1 MDWKS
6 LGWRGA
12 PDFGARDADLVVLVL
27 VTALRAVFF
36 LVAIGDHYIRRLCA
50 PYNPRMS
57 ALRILHDGWP
67 LAYNPQSAAA
77 WHLRTLLALSPV
89 ETEILL
95 AVPAELTRE
104 NLPARVQIIE
114 ANEEDRGKWEQ
125 RVLPALAARHAAA
138 AIHTTGLAA
147 SLLGKVPTLV
157 SPSETEDEGGRGRA
171 AEAQGRGGLARAK
184 TLWPHDAAQLRPRS
198 QFVELPP
205 VVYPAFLQHTPVPA
219 ALGMPEEY
227 LLYHGSATEDVLM
240 KLLESWTWAAA
251 SIGELY
257 PLVLTGLSERTKI
270 KIEAKLADFHLE
282 DYVRVLTIPVVDMP
296 AVMQHCAAFV
306 YPEAPAAWG
315 NSLRLAL
322 ACGKAIVAHQE
333 PLTESIVGSAAYLI
347 DAKDLRSFGAA
358 TITVVVDEKA
368 REPLQTQARQKSARW
383 DADAFTKRL
392 NEIYSGLTPAG

>member
-1 MDWKS
+1 M
-6 LGWRGA
+6 
-12 PDFGARDADLVVLVL
+12 PVFGERDAVLPAGFL
-27 VTALRAVFF
+27 DTTLRAIFF
-36 LVAIGDHYIRRLCA
+36 LGAIGDHYIRRLYA
-50 PYNPRMS
+50 PYNACMS
-57 ALRILHDGWP
+57 ALRVLHDGWP
-67 LAYNPQSAAA
+67 LAYRPQSAAA
-77 WHLRTLLALSPV
+77 WHLRALLELSPANI
-89 ETEILL
+89 EILL
-95 AVPAELTRE
+95 AVPAGLTGE
-104 NLPARVQIIE
+104 NLTARVQLIE
-114 ANEEDRGKWEQ
+114 ASEKDRGKWEQ
-125 RVLPALAARHAAA
+125 RVLPDIAAKHAAA

-157 SPSETEDEGGRGRA
+157 SPGETEDEGDRGRA

-184 TLWPHDAAQLRPRS
+184 TLWPQDAARPRLQG

-205 VVYPAFLQHTPVPA
+205 VVYPAFLQHTAVPTE
-219 ALGMPEEY
+219 LGMPEEY
-227 LLYHGSATEDVLM
+227 LLYHGSGNEDVLM

-257 PLVLTGLSERTKI
+257 PLVLTGLSEPTKE
-270 KIEAKLADFHLE
+270 KIQMRLPDFHLE
-282 DYVRVLTIPVVDMP
+282 NYVQVKTISATDMP

-306 YPEAPAAWG
+306 YPEMPAAWG

-347 DAKDLRSFGAA
+347 DANDLRSFGAA

-383 DADAFTKRL
+383 NADAFTKRL
-392 NEIYSGLTPAG
+392 SEIYSELTPTS